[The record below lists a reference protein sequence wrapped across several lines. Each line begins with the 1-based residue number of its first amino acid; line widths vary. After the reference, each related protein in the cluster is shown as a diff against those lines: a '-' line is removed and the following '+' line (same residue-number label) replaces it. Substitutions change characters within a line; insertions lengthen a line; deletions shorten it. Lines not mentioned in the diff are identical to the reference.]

1 MFALLLI
8 LAPAASDAIAR
19 FSLPPA
25 RPKLGCIS
33 TACARTVRK
42 ESYRVPAE
50 RDPLAKTS
58 KERAFAADGTKCSVV
73 GDKRCPVRG
82 RKIFSTDFSE

>member
-1 MFALLLI
+1 MLALLLM
-8 LAPAASDAIAR
+8 LSSAASDDVAR
-19 FSLPPA
+19 FTLSPA
-25 RPKLGCIS
+25 RPRPGCIS
-33 TACARTVRK
+33 AACTRTAR
-42 ESYRVPAE
+42 EQSYRVPAE